1 MQNPS
6 RFTDASIKGSGM
18 WRERETDGLW
28 WLSQGEIVRQNWA
41 YLSQWLH
48 LNGFA
53 PVCFLKCRVSSSL
66 LAKRHSQ
73 PSHEHLYGFSP
84 VNKNTNTFQ
93 PAGFDWETFTSL
105 KGMRNSVL
113 CNALKN
119 ASVNRMHVYASG
131 HAVYETS
138 LNFNK
143 IPQALK
149 DCGNARYAKSLS
161 LCCVRINSTPN
172 NARHTELV
180 LNAGAL

>member
-1 MQNPS
+1 M
-6 RFTDASIKGSGM
+6 
-18 WRERETDGLW
+18 
-28 WLSQGEIVRQNWA
+28 
-41 YLSQWLH
+41 
-48 LNGFA
+48 
-53 PVCFLKCRVSSSL
+53 CFLKCRVSSSL

-149 DCGNARYAKSLS
+149 DCGECTVCQKSVS
-161 LCCVRINSTPN
+161 MLCVHKQ
-172 NARHTELV
+172 HTEQCTSHR
-180 LNAGAL
+180 ACFECRGP

>member
-1 MQNPS
+1 MANAESAAFHWCTHQ
-6 RFTDASIKGSGM
+6 RIRHAVRK
-18 WRERETDGLW
+18 TDGLW
-28 WLSQGEIVRQNWA
+28 WLSQAEIARQNST

-84 VNKNTNTFQ
+84 VNKNTFQ
-93 PAGFDWETFTSL
+93 YTSAGKHSAVWKKCVQWCSRKCISKQDACLWI
-105 KGMRNSVL
+105 R
-113 CNALKN
+113 
-119 ASVNRMHVYASG
+119 SG
-131 HAVYETS
+131 KTS

-149 DCGNARYAKSLS
+149 DCGNMPIVC
-161 LCCVRINSTPN
+161 LCAVC
-172 NARHTELV
+172 A
-180 LNAGAL
+180 

>member
-1 MQNPS
+1 MCP
-6 RFTDASIKGSGM
+6 
-18 WRERETDGLW
+18 RERETDGFWL
-28 WLSQGEIVRQNWA
+28 LSQGEIVRQDWT

-53 PVCFLKCRVSSSL
+53 PVCFLKCLVSSSL

-84 VNKNTNTFQ
+84 VNKNTFQ
-93 PAGFDWETFTSL
+93 SAGFGWETFTSL
-105 KGMRNSVL
+105 KGMRNSVVG
-113 CNALKN
+113 NALKN

-131 HAVYETS
+131 HAVYETG

-143 IPQALK
+143 ISQAVK
-149 DCGNARYAKSLS
+149 DCGNARYAKSLA
-161 LCCVRINSTPN
+161 LYCVRINSTPN

-180 LNAGAL
+180 LKAEAL